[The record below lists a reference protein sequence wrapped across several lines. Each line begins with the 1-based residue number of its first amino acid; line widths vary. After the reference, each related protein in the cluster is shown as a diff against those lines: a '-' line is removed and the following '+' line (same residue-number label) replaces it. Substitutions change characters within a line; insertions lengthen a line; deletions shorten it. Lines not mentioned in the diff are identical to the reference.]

1 MILSLTD
8 SLSHIH
14 SLNHSLTDC
23 HTDSEKQQSINL
35 FLGVFTPRDDDSA
48 TLWETPTD
56 FYLHNETAATGR
68 ALHQRRK

>member
-1 MILSLTD
+1 MTLAASLT
-8 SLSHIH
+8 SSIIH
-14 SLNHSLTDC
+14 SLNHSLTL
-23 HTDSEKQQSINL
+23 TDSEKQQSINL